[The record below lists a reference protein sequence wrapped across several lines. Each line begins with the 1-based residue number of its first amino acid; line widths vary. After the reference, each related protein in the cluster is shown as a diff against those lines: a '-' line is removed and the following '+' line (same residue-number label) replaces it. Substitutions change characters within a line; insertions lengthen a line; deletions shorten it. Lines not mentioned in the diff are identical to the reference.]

1 MKKKESEEYLLISRR
16 QVRLSNQQKLY
27 WPKEGITKGD
37 LVNYYKEIAPVMI
50 PYLKNR
56 PESMHRFPN
65 GIAGASFYQKDVNP
79 ATMPEWLI
87 TKKMYSGSNKT
98 YIDYLICNDAATL
111 VYMAN
116 LGCIE
121 IHPWNSR
128 ITKPDSPDW
137 MVIDLDPE
145 AIDFKTVV
153 KTAIEVRRL
162 LEELD
167 VISYCKTSGS
177 TGLHIYIPLAAKYT
191 YEICRSFGE
200 LIAHTVNERLPDI
213 TSIVRQ
219 PKKRQGKVYL
229 DYLQNS
235 RGQTLAAPYS
245 VRPKPGAT
253 VSTPLE
259 WPEVNAKLD
268 LKKFTI
274 KTMFKRLDSKGDLW
288 KPVLGGGVNILK
300 ALKHLSQAQE
310 SE

>member
-1 MKKKESEEYLLISRR
+1 MKKNEAEESLLVGR
-16 QVRLSNQQKLY
+16 QKVRLSNQQKLY
-27 WPKEGITKGD
+27 WPKEKITKGD
-37 LVNYYKEIAPVMI
+37 LVQYYNSIAPVML

-65 GIAGASFYQKDVNP
+65 GITGPSFYQKDVDP
-79 ATMPEWLI
+79 KIIPDWLK
-87 TKKMYSGSNKT
+87 TQKMYSSSNKA
-98 YIDYLICNDAATL
+98 YIDYLVCNDAATL

-128 ITKPDSPDW
+128 IATPDNPDW

-145 AIDFKTVV
+145 AIDFKAVV

-162 LEELD
+162 FEELD
-167 VISYCKTSGS
+167 ITSYCKTSGS
-177 TGLHIYIPLAAKYT
+177 TGLHIYVPLAAKYT
-191 YEICRSFGE
+191 YDIARSFGE
-200 LIAHTVNERLPDI
+200 LIAHAVHERIPDI
-213 TSIVRQ
+213 TSVVRQ

-259 WPEVNAKLD
+259 WSEVTARLD
-268 LKKFTI
+268 PKKFTI
-274 KTMFKRLDSKGDLW
+274 KTIFKRLDSKGDLW
-288 KPVLGGGVNILK
+288 SPVLKRGTNIMR
-300 ALKHLSQAQE
+300 ALKQLSAYEQE
-310 SE
+310 